1 MGASLSVSEKSIH
14 EFMVKDAKGRDVNL
28 SIYKGKVLLVV
39 NVASKC
45 GFTNTNY
52 TQLTELYSK
61 YKDRGLEILAFPCNQ
76 FLKQEPGSSQ
86 DVEEFACT
94 RYKAAYPIFG
104 KVGDRGSGNP
114 FSSGHLSP
122 VKEIFNVLSLRG
134 ETIRERLDLNPE
146 KVRVNGPDTAPV
158 YKFLKANKSGFL
170 GSRIKWNFTKFLVDK
185 EGNVLRRYGSTTSPF
200 SIEVQSL
207 SISLHGAYVRLCS
220 FHLDFDVSALNNAK
234 SCHLRL
240 RFQDTNGARQSH
252 IALQGYATI
261 SCVNVCGY
269 CYVTRGLNDIKRALG
284 EA

>member
-1 MGASLSVSEKSIH
+1 M
-14 EFMVKDAKGRDVNL
+14 
-28 SIYKGKVLLVV
+28 
-39 NVASKC
+39 
-45 GFTNTNY
+45 
-52 TQLTELYSK
+52 Q
-61 YKDRGLEILAFPCNQ
+61 
-76 FLKQEPGSSQ
+76 
-86 DVEEFACT
+86 
-94 RYKAAYPIFG
+94 
-104 KVGDRGSGNP
+104 
-114 FSSGHLSP
+114 
-122 VKEIFNVLSLRG
+122 
-134 ETIRERLDLNPE
+134 
-146 KVRVNGPDTAPV
+146 VRVNGPDTAPV

-269 CYVTRGLNDIKRALG
+269 CYVTRGLVCKCEKCWYVLQLKLEIISYVVPCRLYRMTSREHWGRLEKLYNHFKLVLLLKMI
-284 EA
+284 ET